1 MNKTFS
7 YLPYLGVN
15 SFAYF
20 GCYGDD
26 IKIASEIANVL
37 VRKGFRLYLDARGNK
52 KEISSVDLS
61 NSIDTSDGAIIF
73 ISKKSIESLAYRNII
88 NNLISLKK
96 PTVFIKIGEF
106 DLAYGLEMQL
116 SNLNVVSYVDVEK
129 TVNSIL
135 DYGVLTQ
142 DMIGEGM
149 KEKTANNKRII
160 IMISMVV
167 VFLLIFAVASKRIID
182 NLTSP
187 EYLLKDVND
196 LDYLNI
202 SDYGTEAISALKGKS
217 FGELD
222 LSKGKFDS
230 LQGLEDINIKTIN
243 VSDIDVSLSTLT
255 KIKGLEV
262 VKICQK
268 QIGYAEEL
276 CDAGLRIIITH

>member
-26 IKIASEIANVL
+26 IKVASEVANVL
-37 VRKGFRLYLDARGNK
+37 VRKGFRLCLDARGNK
-52 KEISSVDLS
+52 KEISSIDLS
-61 NSIDTSDGAIIF
+61 NAIDVCDGAIIF

-96 PTVFIKIGEF
+96 PIVFIKIGEF

-116 SNLNVVSYVDVEK
+116 SNLNVISYVDVEK
-129 TVNSIL
+129 TINSIL

-149 KEKTANNKRII
+149 EEKPTNNKLI
-160 IMISMVV
+160 IMISMIVV
-167 VFLLIFAVASKRIID
+167 CLLIFVVVSKRIID

-187 EYLLKDVND
+187 EYLLKDANN

-202 SDYGTEAISALKGKS
+202 SDYGTEAISILRGKN
-217 FGELD
+217 FDELD

-230 LQGLEDINIKTIN
+230 LKGLEDINIKTIN
-243 VSDIDVSLSTLT
+243 VSDIDASLSTLT

-262 VKICQK
+262 VKISQK

-276 CDAGLRIIITH
+276 NDAGLRVIITH